1 MKKRKYEKPK
11 LSVKKLST
19 FFFAC
24 TKVGQ
29 CVTEVNKNAT
39 QTCNPT

>member
-24 TKVGQ
+24 AKAGT
-29 CVTEVNKNAT
+29 CVTVVVKNSAA
-39 QTCNPT
+39 QCNPT